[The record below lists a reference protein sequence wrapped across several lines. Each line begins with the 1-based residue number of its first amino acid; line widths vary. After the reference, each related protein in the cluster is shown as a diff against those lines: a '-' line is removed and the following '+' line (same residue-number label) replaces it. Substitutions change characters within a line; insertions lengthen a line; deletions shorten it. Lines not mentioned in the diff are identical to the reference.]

1 MNLERREKFKQIK
14 QIDRLGRTLKG
25 DELLITLSNGKQI
38 RTFGDIECLT
48 VDRFG
53 DEQPI
58 KASLLTTELAIKI
71 EQFSNQ
77 L

>member
-1 MNLERREKFKQIK
+1 MNLERRKKFKQIK

-53 DEQPI
+53 DEEPI

>member
-1 MNLERREKFKQIK
+1 MNLERRKKFKQIK

-25 DELLITLSNGKQI
+25 EELLITLSNGKQI